1 MKKSKVCKVL
11 VSAILLFAI
20 TVSVAGC
27 ATTIQASDLME
38 GIRPNAVSA
47 MTDLSEGSSEAIDF
61 FLRLFAESNLDGQ
74 NTLVSPLS
82 VMCAL
87 AMTANGADGETRAQM
102 ESVLGM
108 SIEEL
113 NLFLYSYLNNLP
125 NGDKYKLNVA
135 NSIWFTDDES
145 FTVNQDFLQTN
156 ADYYGASLYKTPF
169 EEQTVKDINT
179 WVNDKTDEMI
189 PEILSNLSSDA
200 IMYLIN
206 ALAFEAEWSKAYEDS
221 QIRGGI
227 FTKEDGTEQEA
238 DMMYSSEG
246 EYLENENTTGFLKY
260 YAEGK
265 YAFVALLPKEGIKLS
280 DYVQSLNSASLQALL
295 ANKETVKVNA
305 AIPKFEAEYEGEM
318 SSVLKTMGMTH
329 AFNGQMADFSKLG
342 AYSGHN
348 IYISQVI
355 HKTYIQVGEKGT
367 RAGAATVVQIN
378 KTSLE
383 RPDESKQVYLDR
395 PFVYMILDCEN
406 NLPFFIGTM
415 TGLK

>member
-11 VSAILLFAI
+11 VSAILLLAI
-20 TVSVAGC
+20 AVSVAGC

-145 FTVNQDFLQTN
+145 FTVNQDFLQSN
-156 ADYYGASLYKTPF
+156 ADYYGASEMTIDGDLLTIRFDSK
-169 EEQTVKDINT
+169 EGAQ
-179 WVNDKTDEMI
+179 VNMNICDFSY
-189 PEILSNLSSDA
+189 EIL
-200 IMYLIN
+200 
-206 ALAFEAEWSKAYEDS
+206 
-221 QIRGGI
+221 
-227 FTKEDGTEQEA
+227 
-238 DMMYSSEG
+238 
-246 EYLENENTTGFLKY
+246 
-260 YAEGK
+260 
-265 YAFVALLPKEGIKLS
+265 
-280 DYVQSLNSASLQALL
+280 
-295 ANKETVKVNA
+295 
-305 AIPKFEAEYEGEM
+305 
-318 SSVLKTMGMTH
+318 
-329 AFNGQMADFSKLG
+329 
-342 AYSGHN
+342 
-348 IYISQVI
+348 
-355 HKTYIQVGEKGT
+355 
-367 RAGAATVVQIN
+367 
-378 KTSLE
+378 
-383 RPDESKQVYLDR
+383 
-395 PFVYMILDCEN
+395 
-406 NLPFFIGTM
+406 
-415 TGLK
+415 